1 MRSYRLDD
9 FGSLDHLQI
18 HEEPSPQPQRGE
30 VLVRVRAVSL
40 NFRDLAMARDEY
52 PVPHRKGLVPTS
64 DAAGEVAAIG
74 AGVDAFAV
82 GDRVMSTFHPR
93 WFAGPMP
100 VGVHAHAY
108 GAQQDGWLTEEKVV
122 SQEALVRIPD
132 ELSLEEAATLP
143 CAAVTAWTALT
154 VGMTPVHPGKTVLTQ
169 GTGGVSI
176 FAVQLAKALGGTV
189 IATTSSAAKAER
201 LRALGAA
208 HVINY
213 AEEVDWGETARA
225 LTNGR
230 GVDRVVEVGGSETM
244 PQSLRAVRESG
255 DVVAIGF
262 LASKQ
267 PNVNFFALFGS
278 RATFRPISVGSR
290 ADLEAVAA
298 VFAGGDIRP
307 VVDRVFAFD
316 KARDAF
322 AHLATGQHFG
332 KVVIRI

>member
-1 MRSYRLDD
+1 MKSYRLDAS
-9 FGSLDHLQI
+9 GSLDHLQV
-18 HEEPSPQPQRGE
+18 HEELSPRPQRGE

-40 NFRDLAMARDEY
+40 NFRDLAMARGEY
-52 PVPHRKGLVPTS
+52 PVPHRKGLIPTS
-64 DAAGEVAAIG
+64 DAAGEVIAIG
-74 AGVDAFAV
+74 EGVDAFVV

-100 VGVHAHAY
+100 AGVHAHAY
-108 GAQQDGWLTEEKVV
+108 GAEQDGWLVEEKVV
-122 SQEALVRIPD
+122 SQESLVRVPD

-154 VGMTPVHPGKTVLTQ
+154 IGTTPLRPGNTVLTQ

-189 IATTSSAAKAER
+189 IATTSSTGKAER

-213 AEEVDWGETARA
+213 TEDANWGETARA
-225 LTNGR
+225 LTHR
-230 GVDRVVEVGGSETM
+230 PGVDRVVEVGGSETM
-244 PQSLRAVRESG
+244 PQSLRAVREGG

-262 LASKQ
+262 LASQQ
-267 PNVNFFALFGS
+267 PNVDFFALFGS

-298 VFAGGDIRP
+298 VVAGGGIRP
-307 VVDRVFAFD
+307 VVDHVFTFNET
-316 KARDAF
+316 RDAF
-322 AHLATGQHFG
+322 AHLASGRHFG
-332 KVVIRI
+332 KVVIRT